1 MQPFL
6 NFLLLPSRGGAFTSP
21 GLELLWEICTSSRII
36 LRMGMMMMT
45 MMMTIMMMFKTT
57 MHPVVGILVSRT
69 LSREKGSAADSRD
82 LITFQFELKKHLDFI
97 VIAIAI
103 FIVIVIMMMLG
114 RVGLVGSL
122 VSGGRGGAKAAK

>member
-1 MQPFL
+1 
-6 NFLLLPSRGGAFTSP
+6 
-21 GLELLWEICTSSRII
+21 
-36 LRMGMMMMT
+36 
-45 MMMTIMMMFKTT
+45 

>member
-1 MQPFL
+1 
-6 NFLLLPSRGGAFTSP
+6 
-21 GLELLWEICTSSRII
+21 
-36 LRMGMMMMT
+36 MMMMT

-103 FIVIVIMMMLG
+103 FVYLCVLPFVFVHFYLCVFVRRFNFEREI
-114 RVGLVGSL
+114 
-122 VSGGRGGAKAAK
+122 RG